1 MLCTHP
7 DHPELGVRLSYGL
20 NLYPSRDAA
29 GVLSGLRELAL
40 PLRERVAPGEREFGV
55 GAWLPAR
62 AAREFLADER
72 RFDELCEL
80 FSAGG
85 LDACTFN
92 AFPHGEFHG
101 PGLKERVFSPAWT
114 ERARLDFTLDVARIA
129 ARVRVRR
136 GGSRAGQHLSLSTHA
151 GAFAAALG
159 PGDRELIADA
169 FVAAA
174 VALAEL
180 ESECGERVVLAL
192 EPEPRSSANDTREL
206 GALLALV
213 RARADARGAA
223 RAAVQRHL
231 GACLDACHAA
241 VEFEEPAEAFA
252 RATAQG
258 TTLGKL
264 QFSSALA
271 LPRPDEDEAGRAR
284 FLALDEPVYLHQ
296 VTGRRAGELLR
307 AVDLPELRRHGQA
320 WRGCDEWRC
329 HFHVPVDLAQF
340 GGAGGLATTRAV
352 AERTLLAA
360 LAAPERWGSRELHV
374 EVETYTWSLFSA
386 AETGA
391 ASVLEG
397 LAREL
402 AHVLGLLQAAGWCP
416 LR

>member
-1 MLCTHP
+1 MLCAHP

-29 GVLSGLRELAL
+29 GVLAGLRELAL
-40 PLRERVAPGEREFGV
+40 PLRARIAPAEREFGV

-62 AAREFLADER
+62 AAREFLTDER

-80 FSAGG
+80 CFAGG
-85 LDACTFN
+85 LDPCTFN
-92 AFPHGEFHG
+92 AFPQGDFHG

-129 ARVRVRR
+129 ARVRARR
-136 GGSRAGQHLSLSTHA
+136 GGSRAGAHLSLSTHA
-151 GAFAAALG
+151 GKFAAALL
-159 PGDRELIADA
+159 PGDRELVADA

-174 VALAEL
+174 VALSEL
-180 ESECGERVVLAL
+180 EDECGERVVLAL

-206 GALLALV
+206 VTLFALV
-213 RARADARGAA
+213 RARARGTARD
-223 RAAVQRHL
+223 AVQRHL
-231 GACLDACHAA
+231 GACLDTCHAA
-241 VEFEEPAEAFA
+241 VEFEEPAEALA

-258 TTLGKL
+258 TALGKL

-271 LPRPDEDEAGRAR
+271 LPRPDEDDAARAR

-296 VTGRRAGELLR
+296 VTGRRAGELVR
-307 AVDLPELRRHGQA
+307 AVDLPELRRDDER

-329 HFHVPVDLAQF
+329 HFHVPVDLAEF

-352 AERTLLAA
+352 AEHVLRAA

-374 EVETYTWSLFSA
+374 EVETYTWNLFA
-386 AETGA
+386 ARETGA
-391 ASVLEG
+391 SSVLEG
-397 LAREL
+397 LTREL
-402 AHVLGLLQAAGWCP
+402 AHVRGLLQAAGWRT

>member
-20 NLYPSRDAA
+20 NLYPSRDAE
-29 GVLSGLRELAL
+29 GVLRGLSEVAV
-40 PLRERVAPGEREFGV
+40 PLRARVAPLVRDFGV

-72 RFDELCEL
+72 RLDELVEVL
-80 FSAGG
+80 AQGD
-85 LDACTFN
+85 LDPCTFN
-92 AFPHGEFHG
+92 AFPYGEFHG
-101 PGLKERVFSPAWT
+101 PGLKERVFSPAWM
-114 ERARLDFTLDVARIA
+114 ERARLEFTLDVARIA
-129 ARVRVRR
+129 ARVRMRR

-151 GAFAAALG
+151 GAFAAVLA
-159 PGDRELIADA
+159 PGDRELVADA

-174 VALAEL
+174 TGLSEL
-180 ESECGERVVLAL
+180 EQECGERVVLAI

-206 GALLALV
+206 GALFALV
-213 RARADARGAA
+213 RARARR
-223 RAAVQRHL
+223 RAEEAVRRHL
-231 GACLDACHAA
+231 GACLDTCHAA

-252 RATAQG
+252 RATAEG
-258 TTLGKL
+258 TALGKL

-271 LPRPDEDEAGRAR
+271 LRRPDADESRRAS

-296 VTGRRAGELLR
+296 VTGRRGGELLR
-307 AVDLPELRRHGQA
+307 AVDLAELARTSAG

-329 HFHVPVDLAQF
+329 HFHVPVDLAEF
-340 GGAGGLATTRAV
+340 GASGGLATTREEAD
-352 AERTLLAA
+352 RTLLAA

-374 EVETYTWSLFSA
+374 EVETYTWNLLPGARAGTA
-386 AETGA
+386 A
-391 ASVLEG
+391 VLDG

-402 AHVLGLLQAAGWCP
+402 AHVLRLLAGAGWRS